1 MLILNQNQEAIYNTS
16 KMFRLCVYNKCLFI
30 NDDNDN
36 QNMGYLGQF
45 DTNERA
51 QEILYEIFTC
61 KNSVYIIPKK

>member
-1 MLILNQNQEAIYNTS
+1 MLILNQNQKAIYNTS
-16 KMFRLCVYNKCLFI
+16 KMFRLCVYNECLFI
-30 NDDNDN
+30 CDDNDN
-36 QNMGYLGQF
+36 QNMSYLGQF